1 MKRRSIMDSC
11 FSILDFNRVSV
22 ACAIMAIADTAAF
35 TSSPPP
41 TVPECGERINVDN
54 DTVGIFPFAVVHNG
68 GCLLVIVV
76 TGLITLFV
84 ADHDDDNTIVSE
96 SVFWMNY
103 LEMYLFLVIDLCISI
118 IL

>member
-1 MKRRSIMDSC
+1 M
-11 FSILDFNRVSV
+11 V
-22 ACAIMAIADTAAF
+22 IANNAAL
-35 TSSPPP
+35 SLSPPP
-41 TVPECGERINVDN
+41 TVPECGKRFVVDN
-54 DTVGIFPFAVVHNG
+54 ETDSIFPFAVVHNG

-96 SVFWMNY
+96 STFWMNY

-118 IL
+118 IE